1 MTPDEWWNLYCQRM
15 AEPGP
20 GRIRPGWWFAAL
32 LVGLAMWICIAAGLR
47 MIGDDLLALFD

>member
-20 GRIRPGWWFAAL
+20 GRIRPGWWFAAML
-32 LVGLAMWICIAAGLR
+32 LGLVLWIWIAAGLR
-47 MIGDDLLALFD
+47 MFGDDLLALFD

>member
-15 AEPGP
+15 AEPGT